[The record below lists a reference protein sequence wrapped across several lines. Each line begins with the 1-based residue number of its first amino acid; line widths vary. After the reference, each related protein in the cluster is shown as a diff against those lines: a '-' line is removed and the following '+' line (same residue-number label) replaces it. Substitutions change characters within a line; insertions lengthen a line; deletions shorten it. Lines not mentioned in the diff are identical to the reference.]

1 MINELDQVA
10 LTCDVPSEQL
20 KAGDVGTVV
29 MVHEN
34 GKGFTVEFMTFSGD
48 TIGVVTL
55 DAKDVRPISA
65 REIVHAR
72 AVA

>member
-10 LTCDVPSEQL
+10 LTRDVPSEQL

>member
-10 LTCDVPSEQL
+10 LTRDVPSEQL

-29 MVHEN
+29 MAHEN

>member
-10 LTCDVPSEQL
+10 LARDVPAEQL

-55 DAKDVRPISA
+55 DAKDVGTISA
-65 REIVHAR
+65 REIVRTR